1 MRCRRGDRHRAAVDE
16 SRPQTG
22 QGGLEALSDQALG
35 HVSGVVAPLQVPEG
49 QGAVQQGQ
57 CGFIIGELFHGVGQ
71 ALDLEH
77 GAQRAQQWAGDEDL
91 VGGVIGF
98 PQVEVR
104 VGHGQGGFAE
114 QLAAEVF
121 PVGDDAAALVDEVAA
136 QGQVAVQSAGTSG
149 GGRLPSRPSGPV
161 RAER

>member
-1 MRCRRGDRHRAAVDE
+1 M
-16 SRPQTG
+16 
-22 QGGLEALSDQALG
+22 SDQMLG

-71 ALDLEH
+71 ALHLEH

-104 VGHGQGGFAE
+104 VGHGQGGLAE

-121 PVGDDAAALVDEVAA
+121 PVGDDAAAQVGEVAA
-136 QGQVAVQSAGTSG
+136 QGRVAVHGDVEAVHGQRGPVLGHVRRRASAQQ
-149 GGRLPSRPSGPV
+149 PSGPV

>member
-1 MRCRRGDRHRAAVDE
+1 MKAA
-16 SRPQTG
+16 PQTG
-22 QGGLEALSDQALG
+22 QGGLEALSDQMLG

-57 CGFIIGELFHGVGQ
+57 CRFIIGELFHGVGQ

-77 GAQRAQQWAGDEDL
+77 GAQRAQQGAGDEDL

-104 VGHGQGGFAE
+104 VGHAR
-114 QLAAEVF
+114 
-121 PVGDDAAALVDEVAA
+121 
-136 QGQVAVQSAGTSG
+136 AG
-149 GGRLPSRPSGPV
+149 
-161 RAER
+161 

>member
-1 MRCRRGDRHRAAVDE
+1 M
-16 SRPQTG
+16 
-22 QGGLEALSDQALG
+22 LG
-35 HVSGVVAPLQVPEG
+35 HVSGAVAPLQVPEG

-71 ALDLEH
+71 ALHLEH

-91 VGGVIGF
+91 VGGVIGS

-121 PVGDDAAALVDEVAA
+121 PVGDDAAAQVGEVAA
-136 QGQVAVQSAGTSG
+136 QGQVAVHVDVGPSTDSAVQSAGTSG
-149 GGRLPSRPSGPV
+149 GGRLPSRPSRPV

>member
-1 MRCRRGDRHRAAVDE
+1 M
-16 SRPQTG
+16 
-22 QGGLEALSDQALG
+22 LG

-71 ALDLEH
+71 ALHLEH
-77 GAQRAQQWAGDEDL
+77 GAQRAQQLAGDEDL
-91 VGGVIGF
+91 VGGVIGS

-121 PVGDDAAALVDEVAA
+121 PVGDDAAA
-136 QGQVAVQSAGTSG
+136 QVGRWQRRGRWRSTSMWERSTDSAVQSAGTSG